1 MGGSEGW
8 ALNCRSSTNE
18 SLPRLRR
25 SGLEE
30 VSLLDLV
37 IDNRRARLLSGTS
50 GQSDS
55 ARDRKFRVLLD
66 TLQREHDVMM
76 MGLESVIEA

>member
-30 VSLLDLV
+30 ISLLDLV
-37 IDNRRARLLSGTS
+37 IDDRRARLLSGAS

-55 ARDRKFRVLLD
+55 TKDRKSRVLLD
-66 TLQREHDVMM
+66 SL
-76 MGLESVIEA
+76 